1 MRSDVLNGRSL
12 APLYVAL
19 AAFALALATPP
30 SDPDMYWHLASGKWM
45 LDHGALLHTDVFSS
59 TVNGQPYSI
68 GEWLGEIVL
77 YVAYLAGGW
86 TGLVILRGLLVGVCA
101 FFLTRV
107 ALRGGAPIIVAV
119 PVTCAALLLSEI
131 VWTDRPHLFTLALF
145 PLLLDLLLTARA
157 GRLGVLLGVPPLM
170 LLWTNLHGGYAL
182 GLVLVGIFALE
193 ALLTRRNFAAFAI
206 TASTAFA
213 ASLVDPG
220 SLGLGAAAAHATAP
234 PRFIVEESPPDVTRP
249 AGFVFAAFIIG
260 TLALAVR
267 GGGTLLD
274 LLLTA
279 RAGRVGLLL
288 GVPPMMLLWT
298 NLHGGYAIGLV
309 LVGIFTLEALLT
321 RRNFAAFAIT
331 ASTAFAA
338 SLVDPGSL
346 GLGAAAAHA
355 TAPPRFIVEESPPDV
370 TRPAGFVFAAFI
382 IGTLALGMRGGGT
395 LLDLLLLA
403 PLLWLGLS
411 AQRHMP
417 YFAFAAV
424 PFISAA
430 LPRAW
435 PPLEAWLARRRRSRR
450 SLRAGT
456 DGGARA
462 MPRERATLAAR
473 RRR

>member
-1 MRSDVLNGRSL
+1 MNGRSL
-12 APLYVAL
+12 APLFVAL

-45 LDHGALLHTDVFSS
+45 LDHGQLLRADVFSS
-59 TVNGQPYSI
+59 TVNGQPYSV
-68 GEWLGEIVL
+68 GEWLGQIVL

-145 PLLLDLLLTARA
+145 PLLLDLLLAARA
-157 GRLGVLLGVPPLM
+157 GRFGLLLGVPPLM

-182 GLVLVGIFALE
+182 GLALVGVFTLE
-193 ALLTRRNFAAFAI
+193 ALLVRRNFAAFAI

-220 SLGLGAAAAHATAP
+220 SLGLSAAAAHATAP

-260 TLALAVR
+260 TLALA
-267 GGGTLLD
+267 
-274 LLLTA
+274 
-279 RAGRVGLLL
+279 
-288 GVPPMMLLWT
+288 
-298 NLHGGYAIGLV
+298 
-309 LVGIFTLEALLT
+309 
-321 RRNFAAFAIT
+321 
-331 ASTAFAA
+331 
-338 SLVDPGSL
+338 
-346 GLGAAAAHA
+346 
-355 TAPPRFIVEESPPDV
+355 
-370 TRPAGFVFAAFI
+370 
-382 IGTLALGMRGGGT
+382 MRGGGT

-430 LPRAW
+430 VPRAW
-435 PPLEAWLARRRRSRR
+435 APLEAWLARRRPYPRGAIVGFG
-450 SLRAGT
+450 AGV
-456 DGGARA
+456 AA
-462 MPRERATLAAR
+462 MALAGVAFVPNAPNERAYPTVVLDAVRSGSGVLLNEYDWGGYLIWRAPER
-473 RRR
+473 PVFVDGRLFPFLPDVFADWRTAVELGPRWKEVLERYQVTQVLLRPDRALVSALREQGWRVVGGDAGSVLLERPR

>member
-1 MRSDVLNGRSL
+1 MNGRRL
-12 APLYVAL
+12 APLFVAL

-45 LDHGALLHTDVFSS
+45 LDHGQLLRADVFSS
-59 TVNGQPYSI
+59 TVNGQPYSV
-68 GEWLGEIVL
+68 GEWLGQIVL

-101 FFLTRV
+101 FFLMRV

-145 PLLLDLLLTARA
+145 PLLLDLLLAARA
-157 GRLGVLLGVPPLM
+157 GRFGLLLGVPPLM

-182 GLVLVGIFALE
+182 GLALVGVFTLE

-220 SLGLGAAAAHATAP
+220 SLGLSAAAAHATAP

-260 TLALAVR
+260 TLALAMR
-267 GGGTLLD
+267 SGG
-274 LLLTA
+274 
-279 RAGRVGLLL
+279 
-288 GVPPMMLLWT
+288 
-298 NLHGGYAIGLV
+298 
-309 LVGIFTLEALLT
+309 
-321 RRNFAAFAIT
+321 
-331 ASTAFAA
+331 S
-338 SLVDPGSL
+338 
-346 GLGAAAAHA
+346 
-355 TAPPRFIVEESPPDV
+355 
-370 TRPAGFVFAAFI
+370 
-382 IGTLALGMRGGGT
+382 

-430 LPRAW
+430 IPRAW
-435 PPLEAWLARRRRSRR
+435 SPLEAWLARRRPYPRGAIVGFG
-450 SLRAGT
+450 AGV
-456 DGGARA
+456 AA
-462 MPRERATLAAR
+462 MALAGVAFVPNAPNERAYPTVVLDAVRSGSGVLLNEYDWGGYLIWRAPER
-473 RRR
+473 PVFVDGRLFPFLPDVFADWRTAVELGPRWKEVLERYQVTQVLLRPDRALVSALREQGWRVVGGDAGSVLLERPR